1 MIEKIFEKL
10 NKIPSWIAVVVVVL
24 GCLVSAIPS
33 VLNTEPLVAELNAIL
48 QSTGDIQ
55 YQATATPGFKYL
67 VGVIVFIGNWV
78 VFEVVAQFVFSW
90 AVSSRYTNRGKKH
103 FLTSA
108 RYTYGIIRLV
118 YGLYSLLSVYA
129 PSVFFYSA
137 DAVIFVLR
145 TALITALYWGIRK
158 ECLNDKFVFNCYNR
172 LFFIYFVYS
181 GATWLLELF
190 TTVLAE
196 KIDVGLAIYAAV
208 MVVIVG
214 ISALVLYFTIYK
226 KLKKEQEEA
235 RKMIILPP
243 INNGG
248 GDSEIFRG
256 YGL

>member
-1 MIEKIFEKL
+1 MIEKIFAKL
-10 NKIPSWIAVVVVVL
+10 NKMPSWIAIIAVVL

-33 VLNTEPLVAELNAIL
+33 VLNTEPLIAEINSII

-67 VGVIVFIGNWV
+67 VGAIFFAGKWVI
-78 VFEVVAQFVFSW
+78 FEVVAQFLFSW
-90 AVSSRYTNRGKKH
+90 AVSSRYTNRGKKY

-108 RYTYGIIRLV
+108 RYAYGVISLI
-118 YGLYSLLSVYA
+118 YGLYSILSVYV
-129 PSVFFYSA
+129 PIVFYYSA
-137 DAVIFVLR
+137 DAVLFIVR
-145 TALITALYWGIRK
+145 TAVVTALYWGIRQ

-172 LFFIYFVYS
+172 LYVIYFVYN
-181 GATWLLELF
+181 GANWLLQLF

-196 KIDVGLAIYAAV
+196 QIDVGMAIYSAV
-208 MVVIVG
+208 MVAIVG
-214 ISALVLYFTIYK
+214 GSALLLYFTVYK